1 MLKTNLFFAFLISSI
16 FISNNALSNNDGYT
30 DEEIERGQQI
40 VLALGVGLVIY
51 AMTLEGDEKTFKEAI
66 NTSDLKLINK
76 KHFGLTLL
84 PSKTVNPYQNNF
96 NSLRPL
102 NVANFP
108 NSSFDLVSFDI
119 KLSLN

>member
-30 DEEIERGQQI
+30 EEEIERGQQI

-51 AMTLEGDEKTFKEAI
+51 AMTLERDEKTFKEAI

-96 NSLRPL
+96 NSLKPL